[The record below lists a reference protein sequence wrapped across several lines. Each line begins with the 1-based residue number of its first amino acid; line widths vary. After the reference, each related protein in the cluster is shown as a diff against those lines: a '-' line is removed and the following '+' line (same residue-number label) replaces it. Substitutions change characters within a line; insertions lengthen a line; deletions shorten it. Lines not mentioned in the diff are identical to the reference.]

1 MRVVNTVLHDTQIYI
16 GLFNLIDCSL
26 GQGEPQAQAAT
37 KQDINKYTKRKK
49 KHKIMIYQN
58 TWQLPY

>member
-1 MRVVNTVLHDTQIYI
+1 MRVVNNVLRDTQIYI

-37 KQDINKYTKRKK
+37 KQDITKYTKRKK
-49 KHKIMIYQN
+49 HKIMIVIS
-58 TWQLPY
+58 L